1 MDTWS
6 RLEGRQ
12 NRINIATNGRQ
23 HREAVSRQRLINC
36 LVAVV
41 ADRASPLVARTM
53 RMPDA
58 AKRAANNQQAGKSQR
73 HYDMPK
79 LPLFGHH
86 IHSRFKSG
94 APKTFSVHK
103 MAEPAKRCVASS
115 TLL

>member
-1 MDTWS
+1 MP
-6 RLEGRQ
+6 
-12 NRINIATNGRQ
+12 
-23 HREAVSRQRLINC
+23 RQRFIHG

-58 AKRAANNQQAGKSQR
+58 SERAANNQQAGKSQR

-86 IHSRFKSG
+86 IHSRSIYG
-94 APKTFSVHK
+94 AQDLQSI
-103 MAEPAKRCVASS
+103 
-115 TLL
+115 